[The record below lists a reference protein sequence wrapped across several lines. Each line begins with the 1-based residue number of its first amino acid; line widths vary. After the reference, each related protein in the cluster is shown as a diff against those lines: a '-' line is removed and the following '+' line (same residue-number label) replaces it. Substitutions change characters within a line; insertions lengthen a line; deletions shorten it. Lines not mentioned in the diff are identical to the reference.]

1 MLREI
6 QLVLLLMGAFK
17 LPAAAAG
24 CDDMADTSLLH
35 GNVLTVDQNDGIA
48 QAIAIRRN
56 RIVAVGSDPRACGGP
71 LIERE
76 SALGIARAQALRMY
90 TLNSAWLVRDDDK
103 RGSIEAG
110 KVADLAVLDAD
121 LMRVPVDQI
130 GKIRSVLTIMDGRT
144 VHAETPY
151 AHVPWTR

>member
-1 MLREI
+1 
-6 QLVLLLMGAFK
+6 
-17 LPAAAAG
+17 
-24 CDDMADTSLLH
+24 
-35 GNVLTVDQNDGIA
+35 
-48 QAIAIRRN
+48 
-56 RIVAVGSDPRACGGP
+56 VAVGSDPRACGGP

-151 AHVPWTR
+151 AHHGLDDRKISRRCRSECRAQSWSARWCATGETEVR